1 MGKLKSVH
9 GFRVGDVLK
18 RRDGKEGKYVVS
30 GTKGW
35 VHSSWRREDGSVD
48 SWISLSKEIGAT
60 SLLTHAS
67 EYKLVTRR
75 EDVGANWWEI
85 FAKGEK

>member
-1 MGKLKSVH
+1 MAKLKSVH

-18 RRDGKEGKYVVS
+18 RKDGKQGQYVVS

-35 VHSSWRREDGSVD
+35 IHSSWRKDDGTVD

-67 EYKLVTRR
+67 EYKLVTKR
-75 EDVGANWWEI
+75 ENVGTNWWGI
-85 FAKGEK
+85 FPDGEK